1 MLTLILAAIFIEVLL
16 LTLLLYNFSSKGRR
30 EIEQRVADVVSRQ
43 TTTVREQELKVP
55 FYQRA
60 VKPILVKMSL
70 RMIKVLP
77 AEKEVQ
83 LGQKLVKANLNEV
96 IAPRELLVIK
106 YLAGIGAAALL
117 WVLAGMLGK
126 GGIMQSV
133 VLGAAGLGLGWYMPD
148 FYINSKG
155 LNRMREIEKSLPDV
169 LDLLTV
175 SVEAGLGFDGALMKV
190 VEKTKNALSQEF
202 KLMLKEIKMGKPR
215 IEAMRD
221 MSNRVDVDDLSTFTG
236 SVIMA
241 DQLGV
246 SIGNILRLQSEQ
258 IRQKHRQRV
267 EEMAMKAPVKML
279 IPMVLFIFPAI
290 FVVLL
295 GPAAIQIAD
304 TF

>member
-1 MLTLILAAIFIEVLL
+1 MLTLILAAIFIEALL
-16 LTLLLYNFSSKGRR
+16 LTLLLYNFSLKGRR
-30 EIEQRVADVVSRQ
+30 EIEQRVAEVVSRR

-55 FYQRA
+55 FYRRA
-60 VKPILVKMSL
+60 IKPILVKMSL
-70 RMIKVLP
+70 RMIKALP
-77 AEKEVQ
+77 NEKEAQ
-83 LGQKLVKANLNEV
+83 LGRKLVKANLNEA

-106 YLAGIGAAALL
+106 YLAGIGVAALL
-117 WVLAGMLGK
+117 WMFTGMLGK
-126 GGIMQSV
+126 SLLQTVI
-133 VLGAAGLGLGWYMPD
+133 LGSAGLGLGWYLPD

-155 LNRMREIEKSLPDV
+155 STRMREIEKSLPDV

-190 VEKTKNALSQEF
+190 VEKTKSALSQEF
-202 KLMLKEIKMGKPR
+202 TLMLKEIKMGKPR

-279 IPMVLFIFPAI
+279 VPMVLFIFPAI

-295 GPAAIQIAD
+295 GPAAIKIAN

>member
-1 MLTLILAAIFIEVLL
+1 LLSLILAAIFIEALL

-30 EIEQRVADVVSRQ
+30 EIEQRVAEVVSRP

-55 FYQRA
+55 FYRRA

-70 RMIKVLP
+70 WMIKVLP

-83 LGQKLVKANLNEV
+83 LGRKLVKANLNEA

-106 YLAGIGAAALL
+106 YLVAIGAAALF
-117 WVLAGMLGK
+117 WMFAGMLGK
-126 GGIMQSV
+126 SFMQSV
-133 VLGAAGLGLGWYMPD
+133 VLCAAGLGLGWYMPD
-148 FYINSKG
+148 YYINSKG
-155 LNRMREIEKSLPDV
+155 LNRTRDIEKSLPDV

-190 VEKTKNALSQEF
+190 VEKTKSALSQEF
-202 KLMLKEIKMGKPR
+202 SLMLKEIKMGKPR
-215 IEAMRD
+215 LEAMRD

-258 IRQKHRQRV
+258 IRQKRRQRV

-295 GPAAIQIAD
+295 GPAAIKIAN

>member
-1 MLTLILAAIFIEVLL
+1 MLLLILAAVFIEALL
-16 LTLLLYNFSSKGRR
+16 LSLLLYNFLFKGRR
-30 EIEQRVADVVSRQ
+30 EIEQRVAEVVSHR
-43 TTTVREQELKVP
+43 TATVREKELKVP
-55 FYQRA
+55 LYRRA
-60 VKPILVKMSL
+60 VKPMLLKMSL
-70 RMIKVLP
+70 WMIKALP
-77 AEKEVQ
+77 IEKEAQ
-83 LGQKLVKANLNEV
+83 LDRKLVKANLNEA

-106 YLAGIGAAALL
+106 YLAGIGGAALL
-117 WVLAGMLGK
+117 WMLGDMLGK
-126 GGIMQSV
+126 GFMQTV
-133 VLGAAGLGLGWYMPD
+133 VLSAAGLGLGWYMPD

-190 VEKTKNALSQEF
+190 VEKTKGALSQEF
-202 KLMLKEIKMGKPR
+202 TFMLKEIKMGKPR

-258 IRQKHRQRV
+258 IRQRRRQRV

-279 IPMVLFIFPAI
+279 VPMVLFIFPAI

-295 GPAAIQIAD
+295 GPAAIKIANAL
-304 TF
+304 